1 MAKSKTCDFCDNKA
15 AIEIDKTFLCAK
27 HYFRRLEAVDVT
39 FGPKSH
45 SQNHWSVLLRELRS
59 EAGLTQRELSKRSRI
74 SQRTIADYENTI
86 EPRQLSIYKVERLLS
101 ELGYDLDAV
110 LAQKNV

>member
-1 MAKSKTCDFCDNKA
+1 MAKNKTCNFCDNKA
-15 AIEIDKTFLCAK
+15 AIRIDKTFLCTK
-27 HYFRRLEAVDVT
+27 HYSQRLEFVDVT
-39 FGPKSH
+39 FGPKSR

-59 EAGLTQRELSKRSRI
+59 ESGLTQRELSKRTRI
-74 SQRTIADYENTI
+74 SQRTIADYENTL
-86 EPRQLSIYKVERLLS
+86 EPRQLSIYKVERLLA

>member
-15 AIEIDKTFLCAK
+15 AIEVDKTSLCAK